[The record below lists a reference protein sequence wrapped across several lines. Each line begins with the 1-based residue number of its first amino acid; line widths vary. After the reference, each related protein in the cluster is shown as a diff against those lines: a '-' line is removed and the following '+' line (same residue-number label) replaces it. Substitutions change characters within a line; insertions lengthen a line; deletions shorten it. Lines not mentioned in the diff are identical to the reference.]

1 MLKINGSQCTV
12 HVYTQ
17 HNQNMLKYASFGYE
31 KMSKKNGPNFGH
43 LKNDQILSNF
53 VTPKKMSKVFTGV
66 EFGNQLLDPSRT
78 KIKKMRSKA

>member
-17 HNQNMLKYASFGYE
+17 PDQNMLKYASFGYE
-31 KMSKKNGPNFGH
+31 KMSKNGPIFGH

-53 VTPKKMSKVFTGV
+53 CDPPKVSKVLL
-66 EFGNQLLDPSRT
+66 EWSLEISFGLKLN
-78 KIKKMRSKA
+78 KF